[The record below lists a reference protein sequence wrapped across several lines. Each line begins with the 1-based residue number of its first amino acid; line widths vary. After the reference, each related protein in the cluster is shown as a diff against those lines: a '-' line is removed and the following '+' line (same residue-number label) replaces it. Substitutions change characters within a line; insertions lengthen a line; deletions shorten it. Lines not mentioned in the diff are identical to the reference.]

1 MFIGKLFLVT
11 VVLWKNEFLYMLL
24 DSLDLVEWM
33 MLICLL
39 ELKVSPQAESLDGH
53 ITQVDL
59 TKHAGLKEE
68 SKVF

>member
-1 MFIGKLFLVT
+1 M
-11 VVLWKNEFLYMLL
+11 
-24 DSLDLVEWM
+24 
-33 MLICLL
+33 ICLL